1 MQNTIILLEVRQTV
15 DMEVELLEEMERHHI
30 ADIMEEME
38 AHKLQEVQ
46 KLGGQELVNKEA

>member
-1 MQNTIILLEVRQTV
+1 
-15 DMEVELLEEMERHHI
+15 MEVELLEEMERHHI